1 MHWIVDIIVKLI
13 CSNKSV
19 EVGHFDNHNWFFFSV
34 CTKTQGICCK
44 ISKISK
50 KIFQSSRSNRCP
62 VLDIKTLDSS
72 HLLSLFE
79 VSIASSRSEKT
90 LGWKFS
96 FPNSKKLQIPDS
108 PVVDM
113 KTLIESFFLSQPSRE
128 HSRMEVGE
136 CSARWRC
143 RAASSSDAEHSRPE
157 ERDMPTA
164 VPGSA
169 ECWIGLTV
177 VHSWDPVKIAETH

>member
-1 MHWIVDIIVKLI
+1 MLI
-13 CSNKSV
+13 LKITN
-19 EVGHFDNHNWFFFSV
+19 DFFVFSV
-34 CTKTQGICCK
+34 CTKTQGI
-44 ISKISK
+44 SK
-50 KIFQSSRSNRCP
+50 KSKNIFQFPRSSSCWHE
-62 VLDIKTLDSS
+62 DSDSS
-72 HLLSLFE
+72 HPSLYFSE
-79 VSIASSRSEKT
+79 VSIASSRSER
-90 LGWKFS
+90 WKFS

-113 KTLIESFFLSQPSRE
+113 KTLIESLFLSFLASRE

-177 VHSWDPVKIAETH
+177 VHSWDPVKIAATH